1 MFDISTFAQGF
12 ALGLGF
18 IVCPGPKDVFILLQA
33 LLRQPVFELVAVS
46 KLSDAL

>member
-18 IVCPGPKDVFILLQA
+18 IVCPGPKVFLFSSNHYFDNRFLNW
-33 LLRQPVFELVAVS
+33 
-46 KLSDAL
+46 